1 LGKQIVIAGSYNAS
15 FFIKGKKIPN
25 IGETMVGDVFFV
37 SPGGKGSNQAIAAK
51 YQNADVRF
59 ICKLGND
66 SFANDAVKMYKK
78 VGLYSESITIDES
91 IHTGI
96 AVIFIDQNGNNS
108 IMVVP
113 GANLHLSA
121 DEIVREV
128 TKVNG
133 IFIAGFQLENNVDEI
148 VKAMGM
154 LHKRGIKVLLDP
166 APAHQLPEEIYRAIA
181 ILKPNE
187 HEAEILSGI
196 KVSTP
201 ADAFRAAELLHAK
214 GAETVIIT
222 LGAGGAVVVDGRI
235 KEFIPAPKVNAIDTT
250 GAGDIFSGSLLTA
263 LSKDMQL
270 LDAVRYANAAASLSV
285 TKMGVFEATPTEEET
300 LAFIANGYRI

>member
-1 LGKQIVIAGSYNAS
+1 MAKQIVIAGSYNAS
-15 FFIKGKKIPN
+15 FFIKGKQIPN
-25 IGETMVGDVFFV
+25 IGETMVGDIFFV

-66 SFANDAVKMYKK
+66 SFASDAVKMYKD
-78 VGLYSESITIDES
+78 VGLYSDSITIDNS

-96 AVIFIDQNGNNS
+96 AVIFIDKVGNNS

-113 GANLHLSA
+113 GANLRLSA
-121 DEIVREV
+121 DEIINEV
-128 TKVNG
+128 LKTDK
-133 IFIAGFQLENNVDEI
+133 IYIAGFQLENNVDEI
-148 VKAMGM
+148 VKAIGT
-154 LHKRGIKVLLDP
+154 LHQKGVRVLLDP
-166 APAHQLPEEIYRAIA
+166 APAHPLPDEIYRAIT

-196 KVSTP
+196 KVIAP
-201 ADAFRAAELLHAK
+201 DDAFHAADLLHAK
-214 GAETVIIT
+214 GAENVIIT
-222 LGAGGAVVVDGRI
+222 LGAGGAVIVNDTLREYV
-235 KEFIPAPKVNAIDTT
+235 PAPKVNAIDTT
-250 GAGDIFSGSLLTA
+250 GAGDIFSGSLITA

-285 TKMGVFEATPTEEET
+285 TKMGVFEATPTEKET
-300 LAFIANGYRI
+300 LAFIRNGYRL

>member
-222 LGAGGAVVVDGRI
+222 LGAGGAVVVNGRI

-300 LAFIANGYRI
+300 LAFIANGCRI